1 MKIQKYNNYDDPSS
15 NMRVNVNLL
24 KHIMIVTDWCMK
36 NEIPVLIKASASE
49 VLNRTNKYCSGH
61 YNKVFEEVNDLENTN
76 IERFMK

>member
-1 MKIQKYNNYDDPSS
+1 MRDKNYNDYDNPST

-24 KHIMIVTDWCMK
+24 KHILIVSDWCTK
-36 NEIPVLIKASASE
+36 NETPVLVKTSANE
-49 VLNRTNKYCSGH
+49 VQKRVNKYCSGH